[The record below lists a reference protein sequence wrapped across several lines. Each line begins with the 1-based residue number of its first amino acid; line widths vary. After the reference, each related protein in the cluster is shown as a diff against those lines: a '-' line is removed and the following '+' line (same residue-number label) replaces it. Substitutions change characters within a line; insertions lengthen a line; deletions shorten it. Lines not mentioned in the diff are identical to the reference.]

1 MGSGHLLCF
10 SALEMMNTTVSEEF
24 SLVLPGRNQGQA
36 CKVLARQF
44 PQRTKL
50 CRGKFSAGKNR
61 FTGGAGAGAGGAG
74 GGQSTGPEAWRPLA
88 VSSEACVPVLHVSG
102 L

>member
-36 CKVLARQF
+36 CEVLARQF

-50 CRGKFSAGKNR
+50 CRGKFSAGEEA
-61 FTGGAGAGAGGAG
+61 GGAGAGAGRQVEGRARVLKPG
-74 GGQSTGPEAWRPLA
+74 GP
-88 VSSEACVPVLHVSG
+88 
-102 L
+102 